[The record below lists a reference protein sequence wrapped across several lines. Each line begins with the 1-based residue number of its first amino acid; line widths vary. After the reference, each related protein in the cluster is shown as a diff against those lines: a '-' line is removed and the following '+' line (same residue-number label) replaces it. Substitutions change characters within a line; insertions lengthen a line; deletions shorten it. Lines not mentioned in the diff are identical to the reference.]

1 MAGTVGSIMGRY
13 SRVMRRKPR
22 LSRGDEVRLADRIR
36 EGEDDAVGELV
47 TPNMAYVAKI
57 ARQYSGRGVPFEDLL
72 HEGALG
78 LMEAARRFDPE
89 REIRFVVYAAWWI
102 RKFMNEALFRQAR
115 QIVPPKRR
123 PILDNGERG
132 YHPLREVSLDA
143 DVAPDTDVPLRDMLS
158 DPRDLGADDRLVH
171 DEMGATVAEAVA
183 GLEPVERF
191 VIERRFGLDGRQA
204 LTLREIGREMGVTR
218 ERIRQIEIRAKDK
231 IRRCLLR
238 QRPSGCRWNVPT
250 V

>member
-1 MAGTVGSIMGRY
+1 
-13 SRVMRRKPR
+13 MRKHPR
-22 LSRGDEVRLADRIR
+22 LSRGDEVELAGRIQD
-36 EGEDDAVGELV
+36 GEEDAVGELV

-57 ARQYSGRGVPFEDLL
+57 ARQYARRGVPFEDLL

-78 LMEAARRFDPE
+78 LMEAARRFDPD

-102 RKFMNEALFRQAR
+102 RKYMNEALFRQSR

-132 YHPLREVSLDA
+132 YHPLKEVSLDA
-143 DVAPDTDVPLRDMLS
+143 DVGPDTDVPLRDMLC
-158 DPRDLGADDRLVH
+158 DPEDLLADDHLVH
-171 DEMGATVAEAVA
+171 DEMGSTVAEAVA

-191 VIERRFGLDGRQA
+191 VVERRYGLDGQEA
-204 LTLREIGREMGVTR
+204 STLRDIGHEMGVTR
-218 ERIRQIEIRAKDK
+218 ERVRQIEIRAKDK
-231 IRRCLLR
+231 IRRHLLR
-238 QRPSGCRWNVPT
+238 LRPSGCRWNFPT